1 MHTHMSLQIDAV
13 PGDNQEVGFIGLTV
27 VRKWVPDRNPLHR
40 ALPVLPR
47 FGMQGF
53 VLRNNL
59 QVHRRPSAFAENSLY
74 RSLRYNSH
82 EDTSNLRT
90 DRLTTSSKFVNPSS
104 PFSDPRALLARLLKT
119 CISNLWN
126 SRFQFFISL
135 HAFEKEVNVE
145 RTRKR
150 QERT

>member
-1 MHTHMSLQIDAV
+1 MSLQIDAV

-90 DRLTTSSKFVNPSS
+90 DHILEKKVATGAHTPYISTVGAGSG
-104 PFSDPRALLARLLKT
+104 LAD
-119 CISNLWN
+119 
-126 SRFQFFISL
+126 
-135 HAFEKEVNVE
+135 EVNYFYQVHSC
-145 RTRKR
+145 
-150 QERT
+150 